1 MINVFNSDAQMD
13 APVGDGLNLRQK
25 IVVVTL
31 DVLLLIELCIAMYF
45 ANLAPDAFTPTFVK
59 TFFSLLLPTVL
70 TGLFFLRRFKTKV
83 VSVAS

>member
-1 MINVFNSDAQMD
+1 MINVFNSDAQME

-25 IVVVTL
+25 LVVITL
-31 DVLLLIELCIAMYF
+31 DVLLLVELCIAMYF

-70 TGLFFLRRFKTKV
+70 TGLFFLRRFKTKAA
-83 VSVAS
+83 SVAS

>member
-25 IVVVTL
+25 LVVITL
-31 DVLLLIELCIAMYF
+31 DVLILVELCIAMYF
-45 ANLAPDAFTPTFVK
+45 ANLAPEAFTPTFVK

-70 TGLFFLRRFKTKV
+70 TGLFFLRRLKTKV
-83 VSVAS
+83 ASVAS

>member
-25 IVVVTL
+25 LVVITL
-31 DVLLLIELCIAMYF
+31 DVLLLVELCIAMYF
-45 ANLAPDAFTPTFVK
+45 ANLAPEAFTLTFVK

-70 TGLFFLRRFKTKV
+70 TGLFFLCRLKTKAV
-83 VSVAS
+83 CVAS